1 MGWGRRGDTPL
12 RERMIHIKN
21 AVNVR
26 ASGKMRSSTIQ
37 SGAFWSLAGVH
48 IEQEFVVDGMEG

>member
-1 MGWGRRGDTPL
+1 MGPGRKGNIPL
-12 RERMIHIKN
+12 RERMIHIRN

-37 SGAFWSLAGVH
+37 SGAFCISAVVH
-48 IEQEFVVDGMEG
+48 LEQEPVVDKVEG